1 MVNCKRILVVDDE
14 ERLTFLLQQSLKS
27 LGQGYEILTAQAG
40 EEALTKIR
48 EKPFDLIITD
58 YRLQDMGG
66 LQLTAAIK
74 VFTPDTP
81 VVLMTAYSSEELEA
95 EAKRLRVY
103 RYITKPFPI
112 EEIKDIIKEA
122 LQTA

>member
-1 MVNCKRILVVDDE
+1 MTSHKRILVVDRE

-27 LGQGYEILTAQAG
+27 LGQEYEILTAQAG
-40 EEALTKIR
+40 KEALIKIS
-48 EKPFDLIITD
+48 EKPFDMIITD

-81 VVLMTAYSSEELEA
+81 VILMTAYNSKELEE

-103 RYITKPFPI
+103 RYITKPFSI

-122 LQTA
+122 L